1 MNRIGKKK
9 WYHKQTADQYTKHD
23 AIYITNK
30 IQNELHNIIHKNR
43 FHHQSYQIMITKD
56 SRVRFLKGSPE
67 MGELY

>member
-1 MNRIGKKK
+1 MNRIGKKNGTTNK
-9 WYHKQTADQYTKHD
+9 RPIGIQNN

-30 IQNELHNIIHKNR
+30 IQNELHKIIHKNR

-56 SRVRFLKGSPE
+56 SRVHFLKGSPE